1 MICFPSCKINLG
13 LRITQKRADGFHALE
28 TVFYPITLTDAL
40 EIIIE
45 PETSAA
51 PLTFTSSGLTINGD
65 PYNNLCY
72 KAYFLL
78 KKDYPSIPNIKMHLH
93 KKIPMGA
100 GLGGGSS
107 DGAFTLVT
115 LNQLFNL
122 QLSEQALLD
131 YALQL
136 GSDCPFFILNKPAF
150 AKGRGEI
157 LTPTTVDLNGYKIII
172 VNPGIAIST
181 KLAFSLITPKAPD
194 NNLLAVIQQPITTW
208 KDELINDFEEPIF
221 NSFPELANIK
231 ETLYQ
236 KGAIYASM
244 TGTGSTVYGIFPTSM
259 MDTLSFN
266 FPTHF
271 FIATAS

>member
-65 PYNNLCY
+65 PSDNLCY

-136 GSDCPFFILNKPAF
+136 GSDCPFFILNTPAF
-150 AKGRGEI
+150 ATGRGEI
-157 LTPTTVDLNGYKIII
+157 LTPTSLDLKGYSIVI

-208 KDELINDFEEPIF
+208 KDVLINDFEAPIF
-221 NSFPELANIK
+221 NSYPELANIK

-236 KGAIYASM
+236 NGAVYTSM

-259 MDTLSFN
+259 MDTLRFN
-266 FPTHF
+266 FPTHYF
-271 FIATAS
+271 VATAS

>member
-13 LRITQKRADGFHALE
+13 LRITEKRADGFHALE
-28 TVFYPITLTDAL
+28 TIFYPITLTDAL

-51 PLTFTSSGLTINGD
+51 PITFTSSGLAINGD
-65 PYNNLCY
+65 PSDNLCY
-72 KAYFLL
+72 KAYYLL

-93 KKIPMGA
+93 KTIPMGA

-136 GSDCPFFILNKPAF
+136 GSDCPFFIINTPAF
-150 AKGRGEI
+150 ATGRGEI
-157 LTPTTVDLNGYKIII
+157 LTPTSLDLKGYSIVI

-181 KLAFSLITPKAPD
+181 KLAFSLITPKVPD
-194 NNLLAVIQQPITTW
+194 THMEAIICEPVSTW
-208 KDELINDFEEPIF
+208 KDNLINDFEEPIF

-236 KGAIYASM
+236 KGAAYASM
-244 TGTGSTVYGIFPTSM
+244 TGTGSTVYGIFPTYM
-259 MDTLSFN
+259 MDTLSFD
-266 FPTHF
+266 FPSHY

>member
-13 LRITQKRADGFHALE
+13 LSVTQNRADGFHDFE

-40 EIIIE
+40 EIIID
-45 PETSAA
+45 PNTSAA
-51 PLTFTSSGLTINGD
+51 PITCTSSGLAIKGD
-65 PYNNLCY
+65 PTDNLCY

-78 KKDYPSIPNIKMHLH
+78 KNDYPSIPNIKMHLH

-122 QLSEQALLD
+122 QLSEQALLE

-136 GSDCPFFILNKPAF
+136 GSDCPFFIINTPAF
-150 AKGRGEI
+150 ATGRGEI
-157 LTPTTVDLNGYKIII
+157 LTPTSIDLSGYTTVI

-181 KLAFSLITPKAPD
+181 KLAFSLITPKIPETHLA
-194 NNLLAVIQQPITTW
+194 AVIQQPISTW
-208 KDELINDFEEPIF
+208 KDALINDFEQPIF
-221 NSFPELANIK
+221 NSFPELAKIK

-236 KGAIYASM
+236 NGAVYASM
-244 TGTGSTVYGIFPTSM
+244 TGTGSTIYGIFPRSIN
-259 MDTLSFN
+259 DSLSFN
-266 FPTHF
+266 FPSHYF
-271 FIATAS
+271 MATAS

>member
-28 TVFYPITLTDAL
+28 TVFYPITLRDAL

-51 PLTFTSSGLTINGD
+51 PITFTSSGLAINGD
-65 PYNNLCY
+65 PSDNLCY

-78 KKDYPSIPNIKMHLH
+78 KKDYPSIPNVKMHLH
-93 KKIPMGA
+93 KTIPMGA

-107 DGAFTLVT
+107 DGAFTLVA

-122 QLSEQALLD
+122 QIPEQALLD

-136 GSDCPFFILNKPAF
+136 GSDCPFFIINTPAF
-150 AKGRGEI
+150 ATGRGEI
-157 LTPTTVDLNGYKIII
+157 LKPINLNLDGYSIVI

-181 KLAFSLITPKAPD
+181 KLAFSLITPKVPD

-208 KDELINDFEEPIF
+208 KHELINDFEEPIF

-266 FPTHF
+266 FPTHY

>member
-1 MICFPSCKINLG
+1 MICFPTCKINLG

-28 TVFYPITLTDAL
+28 TVFFPISIKDAI

-51 PLTFTSSGLTINGD
+51 PITFTSSGLAINGD
-65 PYNNLCY
+65 PSDNLCF
-72 KAYFLL
+72 KAYEIL
-78 KKDYPSIPNIKMHLH
+78 KKDYPTIPNIKMHLH
-93 KKIPMGA
+93 KTIPMGA

-107 DGAFTLVT
+107 DGAFTLVA

-122 QLSEQALLD
+122 EIPEQALLD

-136 GSDCPFFILNKPAF
+136 GSDCPFFIINTPAF
-150 AKGRGEI
+150 ATGRGEI
-157 LTPTTVDLNGYKIII
+157 LKPINLNLDGYSIVI

-181 KLAFSLITPKAPD
+181 KLAFSLITPKVPD
-194 NNLLAVIQQPITTW
+194 TNMEAIICEPVTSW
-208 KDELINDFEEPIF
+208 KEKLINDFEQPIF

-236 KGAIYASM
+236 KGAVYASM

-266 FPTHF
+266 FPTHYF
-271 FIATAS
+271 VATAS

>member
-28 TVFYPITLTDAL
+28 TVFFPISIKDAL

-45 PETSAA
+45 QETSAA
-51 PLTFTSSGLTINGD
+51 PITFTSSGLAINGD
-65 PYNNLCY
+65 PSDNLCF
-72 KAYFLL
+72 KAYGLL
-78 KKDYPSIPNIKMHLH
+78 KKDYPTIPNIKMHLH
-93 KKIPMGA
+93 KTIPMGA

-107 DGAFTLVT
+107 DGAFTLVA
-115 LNQLFNL
+115 LNQLLNL
-122 QLSEQALLD
+122 QIPEQALLD

-136 GSDCPFFILNKPAF
+136 GSDCPFFIINTPAF
-150 AKGRGEI
+150 ATGRGEI
-157 LTPTTVDLNGYKIII
+157 LKPINVNLNGYSIVI

-181 KLAFSLITPKAPD
+181 KLAFSLITPKVPD
-194 NNLLAVIQQPITTW
+194 TNMEAIICEPVTSW
-208 KDELINDFEEPIF
+208 KEKLINDFEQPIF

-236 KGAIYASM
+236 KGAVYASM

-266 FPTHF
+266 FPTHYF
-271 FIATAS
+271 VATAS

>member
-28 TVFYPITLTDAL
+28 TVFYPITLRDAL

-51 PLTFTSSGLTINGD
+51 PITFTSSGLAINGD
-65 PYNNLCY
+65 PSDNLCY

-78 KKDYPSIPNIKMHLH
+78 KKDYPSIPNVKMHLH
-93 KKIPMGA
+93 KTIPMGA

-107 DGAFTLVT
+107 DGAFTLVA

-122 QLSEQALLD
+122 QIPEQALLD

-136 GSDCPFFILNKPAF
+136 GSDCPFFIINTPAF
-150 AKGRGEI
+150 ATGRGEI
-157 LTPTTVDLNGYKIII
+157 LKPINLNLDGYSIVI

-181 KLAFSLITPKAPD
+181 KLAFSLITPKVPD
-194 NNLLAVIQQPITTW
+194 SNMEAIICEPVSSWKEKLL
-208 KDELINDFEEPIF
+208 NDFEQPIF

-236 KGAIYASM
+236 KGAAYASM
-244 TGTGSTVYGIFPTSM
+244 TGTGSTLYGVFPTSM

-266 FPTHF
+266 FPSHY

>member
-1 MICFPSCKINLG
+1 MICFPTCKINLG

-28 TVFYPITLTDAL
+28 TVFFPISIKDAL

-51 PLTFTSSGLTINGD
+51 PITFTSSGLAINGD
-65 PYNNLCY
+65 PSDNLCF
-72 KAYFLL
+72 KAYEIL
-78 KKDYPSIPNIKMHLH
+78 KKDYPTIPNIKMHLH
-93 KKIPMGA
+93 KTIPMGA

-107 DGAFTLVT
+107 DGAFTLVA

-122 QLSEQALLD
+122 QIPEQALLD

-136 GSDCPFFILNKPAF
+136 GSDCPFFIINTPAF
-150 AKGRGEI
+150 ATGRGEI
-157 LTPTTVDLNGYKIII
+157 LKPINVNLNGYSIVI

-181 KLAFSLITPKAPD
+181 KLAFSLITPKVPD
-194 NNLLAVIQQPITTW
+194 TNMEAIICEPVTSW
-208 KDELINDFEEPIF
+208 KEKLINDFEQPIF

-236 KGAIYASM
+236 KGAVYASM

-266 FPTHF
+266 FPTHYF
-271 FIATAS
+271 VATAS

>member
-181 KLAFSLITPKAPD
+181 KLAFSLITPKVPD
-194 NNLLAVIQQPITTW
+194 NNLASVIQQPISTW
-208 KDELINDFEEPIF
+208 KDSLINDFEQPIF
-221 NSFPELANIK
+221 NSFPELAKIK

-236 KGAIYASM
+236 KGAAYASM
-244 TGTGSTVYGIFPTSM
+244 TGTGSTIYGIFPTSM
-259 MDTLSFN
+259 IDTLSFN
-266 FPTHF
+266 FPSHYF
-271 FIATAS
+271 VATAS

>member
-28 TVFYPITLTDAL
+28 TVFFPISIKDAL
-40 EIIIE
+40 EIIID
-45 PETSAA
+45 PDTSAA
-51 PLTFTSSGLTINGD
+51 RITFTSSGLAINGD
-65 PYNNLCY
+65 PSDNLCF
-72 KAYFLL
+72 KAYGLL

-122 QLSEQALLD
+122 QLSEQALLN

-136 GSDCPFFILNKPAF
+136 GSDCPFFIINTPAF
-150 AKGRGEI
+150 ATGRGEI
-157 LTPTTVDLNGYKIII
+157 LTPTTVDLSGYSIVI

-181 KLAFSLITPKAPD
+181 KLAFSLITPKIPD
-194 NNLLAVIQQPITTW
+194 NNLAAVIQQPISTW
-208 KDELINDFEEPIF
+208 KDVLINDFEQPIF

-236 KGAIYASM
+236 KGAAYASM

-259 MDTLSFN
+259 MDTLSFD
-266 FPTHF
+266 FPSHY

>member
-65 PYNNLCY
+65 PTDNLCY

-78 KKDYPSIPNIKMHLH
+78 KKDYPRISNIKMHLH

-136 GSDCPFFILNKPAF
+136 GSDCPFFILNTPAF
-150 AKGRGEI
+150 ATGRGEF
-157 LTPTTVDLNGYKIII
+157 LTPTSLDLKGYSIVI

-236 KGAIYASM
+236 KGAVYASM
-244 TGTGSTVYGIFPTSM
+244 TGTGSTVYGIFPTSII
-259 MDTLSFN
+259 DTLDFD
-266 FPTHF
+266 FPTHYF
-271 FIATAS
+271 VANSS

>member
-28 TVFYPITLTDAL
+28 TVFYPITLWDAL

-51 PLTFTSSGLTINGD
+51 PITFTSSGLAINGD
-65 PYNNLCY
+65 PSDNLCF
-72 KAYFLL
+72 KAYGLL
-78 KKDYPSIPNIKMHLH
+78 KKDYPTIPNIKMHLH
-93 KKIPMGA
+93 KTIPMGA

-107 DGAFTLVT
+107 DGAFTLVA

-122 QLSEQALLD
+122 EIPEQALLD

-136 GSDCPFFILNKPAF
+136 GSDCPFFIINTPAF
-150 AKGRGEI
+150 ATGRGEI
-157 LTPTTVDLNGYKIII
+157 LKPINLNLDGYSIVI

-181 KLAFSLITPKAPD
+181 KLAFSLITPKVPD
-194 NNLLAVIQQPITTW
+194 TNMEAIICEPVTSW
-208 KDELINDFEEPIF
+208 KEKLINDFEQPIF

-231 ETLYQ
+231 ETLDQ
-236 KGAIYASM
+236 KGAVYASM

-266 FPTHF
+266 FPTHYF
-271 FIATAS
+271 VATAS

>member
-28 TVFYPITLTDAL
+28 TVFFPISIKDAL

-45 PETSAA
+45 QETSAA
-51 PLTFTSSGLTINGD
+51 PITFTSSGLAINGD
-65 PYNNLCY
+65 PSDNLCF
-72 KAYFLL
+72 KAYGLL
-78 KKDYPSIPNIKMHLH
+78 KKDYPTIPNIKMHLH
-93 KKIPMGA
+93 KTIPMGA
-100 GLGGGSS
+100 GLGGGSA
-107 DGAFTLVT
+107 DGAFTLVA
-115 LNQLFNL
+115 LNQLLNL
-122 QLSEQALLD
+122 QIPEQALLD

-136 GSDCPFFILNKPAF
+136 GSDCPFFIINTPAF
-150 AKGRGEI
+150 ATGRGEI
-157 LTPTTVDLNGYKIII
+157 LKPINVNLNGYSIVI

-181 KLAFSLITPKAPD
+181 KLAFSLITPKVPD
-194 NNLLAVIQQPITTW
+194 TNMEAIICEPVTSW
-208 KDELINDFEEPIF
+208 KEKLINDFEQPIF

-236 KGAIYASM
+236 KGAVYASM

-266 FPTHF
+266 FPTHYF
-271 FIATAS
+271 VATVS

>member
-1 MICFPSCKINLG
+1 MICFPTCKINLG

-28 TVFYPITLTDAL
+28 TVFYPITLRDAL

-45 PETSAA
+45 PDTSAA
-51 PLTFTSSGLTINGD
+51 PITFTSSGLAINGD
-65 PYNNLCY
+65 PSDNLCY
-72 KAYFLL
+72 KAYGLL
-78 KKDYPSIPNIKMHLH
+78 KKDYPTIPNIKMHLH
-93 KKIPMGA
+93 KTIPMGA

-107 DGAFTLVT
+107 DGAFTLVA

-122 QLSEQALLD
+122 EIPKQSLLD

-136 GSDCPFFILNKPAF
+136 GSDCPFFIINTPAF
-150 AKGRGEI
+150 ATGRGEI
-157 LTPTTVDLNGYKIII
+157 LKPINLNLDGYSIVI

-181 KLAFSLITPKAPD
+181 KLAFSLITPKVPD
-194 NNLLAVIQQPITTW
+194 TNMEAIICEPVTSW
-208 KDELINDFEEPIF
+208 KEKLINDFEQPIF

-236 KGAIYASM
+236 KGAVYASM
-244 TGTGSTVYGIFPTSM
+244 TGTGSTVFGIFPTSM
-259 MDTLSFN
+259 IDTLSFN
-266 FPTHF
+266 FPSHY

>member
-51 PLTFTSSGLTINGD
+51 PITFTSSGLTINGD
-65 PYNNLCY
+65 PSDNLCF
-72 KAYFLL
+72 KAYGLL
-78 KKDYPSIPNIKMHLH
+78 KKDYPTIPNIKMHLH

-107 DGAFTLVT
+107 DGAFTLVA

-136 GSDCPFFILNKPAF
+136 GSDCPFFIINTPAF
-150 AKGRGEI
+150 ATGRGEI
-157 LTPTTVDLNGYKIII
+157 LTPVTVDLNGYTIVI

-181 KLAFSLITPKAPD
+181 KLAFSLITPKIPVT
-194 NNLLAVIQQPITTW
+194 NLADIIQQPISTL
-208 KDELINDFEEPIF
+208 KDELINDFEQPIF

-236 KGAIYASM
+236 KGAVYVSM
-244 TGTGSTVYGIFPTSM
+244 TGTGSTVYGIFPTSIM
-259 MDTLSFN
+259 ATLSFN
-266 FPTHF
+266 FPSHY

>member
-28 TVFYPITLTDAL
+28 TVFFPISIKDAL

-45 PETSAA
+45 PDTSAA
-51 PLTFTSSGLTINGD
+51 PITFTSSGLAINGD
-65 PYNNLCY
+65 PSDNLCY
-72 KAYFLL
+72 KAYGLL
-78 KKDYPSIPNIKMHLH
+78 KKDYPTIPNIKMHLH
-93 KKIPMGA
+93 KTIPMGA

-107 DGAFTLVT
+107 DGAFTLVA

-122 QLSEQALLD
+122 EIPKQSLLD

-136 GSDCPFFILNKPAF
+136 GSDCPFFIINTPAF
-150 AKGRGEI
+150 ATGRGEI
-157 LTPTTVDLNGYKIII
+157 LKPINLNLDGYSIVI

-181 KLAFSLITPKAPD
+181 KLAFSLITPKVPD
-194 NNLLAVIQQPITTW
+194 TNMEAIICEPVTSW
-208 KDELINDFEEPIF
+208 KEKLINDFEQPIF

-236 KGAIYASM
+236 KGAVYASM
-244 TGTGSTVYGIFPTSM
+244 TGTGSTVFGIFPTSM
-259 MDTLSFN
+259 IDTLSFN
-266 FPTHF
+266 FPSHY

>member
-13 LRITQKRADGFHALE
+13 LRITNKRADGFHALE
-28 TVFYPITLTDAL
+28 TIFFPISIKDAL

-45 PETSAA
+45 PDANAA
-51 PLTFTSSGLTINGD
+51 PITFTSSGLVINGD
-65 PYNNLCY
+65 PSDNLCY

-78 KKDYPSIPNIKMHLH
+78 KNDYPSIPKIKMHLH

-107 DGAFTLVT
+107 DGAFTLVA

-136 GSDCPFFILNKPAF
+136 GSDCPFFIINTPAF
-150 AKGRGEI
+150 ATGRGENLI
-157 LTPTTVDLNGYKIII
+157 STTVNLSEYTIII

-181 KLAFSLITPKAPD
+181 KLAFSLITPKIP
-194 NNLLAVIQQPITTW
+194 NSNLAAIIQQPISTW
-208 KDELINDFEEPIF
+208 KEGLINDFEQPIF

-236 KGAIYASM
+236 KGAVYASM
-244 TGTGSTVYGIFPTSM
+244 TGTGSTIFGIFPTSI
-259 MDTLSFN
+259 MDSLSFN
-266 FPTHF
+266 FPAHY
-271 FIATAS
+271 FIATAF

>member
-28 TVFYPITLTDAL
+28 TVFFPISIKDAL

-45 PETSAA
+45 PDTSAA
-51 PLTFTSSGLTINGD
+51 PITFTSSGLAINGEPSD
-65 PYNNLCY
+65 NLCF
-72 KAYFLL
+72 KAYGLL
-78 KKDYPSIPNIKMHLH
+78 KNDYPSIPNIKMHLH

-122 QLSEQALLD
+122 QLSEQALLN

-136 GSDCPFFILNKPAF
+136 GSDCPFFIINTPAF
-150 AKGRGEI
+150 ATGRGEI
-157 LTPTTVDLNGYKIII
+157 LTPTTVDLSGYSIVI

-181 KLAFSLITPKAPD
+181 KLAFSLITPKIPD
-194 NNLLAVIQQPITTW
+194 NNLAAVIQQPISTW
-208 KDELINDFEEPIF
+208 KDVLINDFEQPIF

-236 KGAIYASM
+236 KGAAYASM

-259 MDTLSFN
+259 MDTLSFD
-266 FPTHF
+266 FPSHY

>member
-1 MICFPSCKINLG
+1 MIFFPSCKINLG
-13 LRITQKRADGFHALE
+13 LRITEKRADGFHALE
-28 TVFYPITLTDAL
+28 TVFYPIKLTDAL

-51 PLTFTSSGLTINGD
+51 PITFSSSGLTINGD
-65 PYNNLCY
+65 PSDNLCY
-72 KAYFLL
+72 KAYYLL

-93 KKIPMGA
+93 KTIPMGA

-122 QLSEQALLD
+122 QLSEQVLLD

-136 GSDCPFFILNKPAF
+136 GSDCPFFIINTPAF
-150 AKGRGEI
+150 ATGRGEI
-157 LTPTTVDLNGYKIII
+157 LTPTSVNLSAYSIVI

-181 KLAFSLITPKAPD
+181 KLAFSLISPKIPD
-194 NNLLAVIQQPITTW
+194 NNLAAVIQQPISTW
-208 KDELINDFEEPIF
+208 KDELINDFEQPIF

-244 TGTGSTVYGIFPTSM
+244 TGTGSTVYGIFPTYM
-259 MDTLSFN
+259 MDALSFN
-266 FPTHF
+266 FPSHY

>member
-28 TVFYPITLTDAL
+28 TVFFPISIKDAL

-51 PLTFTSSGLTINGD
+51 PITFTSSGLAINGD
-65 PYNNLCY
+65 PSDNLCF
-72 KAYFLL
+72 KAYGLL
-78 KKDYPSIPNIKMHLH
+78 KKDYPTIPNIKMHLH
-93 KKIPMGA
+93 KTIPMGA

-107 DGAFTLVT
+107 DGAFTLVA

-122 QLSEQALLD
+122 QIPEQALLD

-136 GSDCPFFILNKPAF
+136 GSDCPFFIMNTPAF
-150 AKGRGEI
+150 ATGRGEI
-157 LTPTTVDLNGYKIII
+157 LKPINVNLDGYSIVI

-181 KLAFSLITPKAPD
+181 KLAFSLITPKVPD
-194 NNLLAVIQQPITTW
+194 TNMEAIICEPVTSW
-208 KDELINDFEEPIF
+208 KEKLINDFEQPIF

-236 KGAIYASM
+236 KGAVYASM

-266 FPTHF
+266 FPTHYF
-271 FIATAS
+271 VATAS

>member
-51 PLTFTSSGLTINGD
+51 PITFTSSGLTINGD
-65 PYNNLCY
+65 PSDNLCF
-72 KAYFLL
+72 KAYGLL
-78 KKDYPSIPNIKMHLH
+78 KKDYPTIPNIKMHLH

-107 DGAFTLVT
+107 DGAFTLVA

-122 QLSEQALLD
+122 QLSEQDLVD

-136 GSDCPFFILNKPAF
+136 GSDCPFFIINTPAF
-150 AKGRGEI
+150 ATGRGEI
-157 LTPTTVDLNGYKIII
+157 LTPVTVDLNGYTIVI

-181 KLAFSLITPKAPD
+181 KLAFSLITPKIPVT
-194 NNLLAVIQQPITTW
+194 NLADIIQQPISTW
-208 KDELINDFEEPIF
+208 KDELINDFEQPIF
-221 NSFPELANIK
+221 NSFPELAKIK

-236 KGAIYASM
+236 KGAVYASM
-244 TGTGSTVYGIFPTSM
+244 TGTGSTVYGIFPTSIM
-259 MDTLSFN
+259 ATLSFN
-266 FPTHF
+266 FPSHY